1 MFNIILMTNCPICC
15 EKIGNMFVILSCQCH
30 NLYHKTC
37 IDKWL
42 KIDNSCPT
50 CRQNWLDNPFTNFNN
65 NKELLEEIRR
75 RLWQESIGIHSG
87 RHFNTPVGSLSI
99 RD

>member
-1 MFNIILMTNCPICC
+1 MVKCPICC
-15 EKIGNMFVILSCQCH
+15 ENIENIFIILSCQCH

-37 IDKWL
+37 INKWI
-42 KIDNSCPT
+42 KKDNSCPT
-50 CRQNWLDNPFTNFNN
+50 CRQKWSLNPFSLIMEENS
-65 NKELLEEIRR
+65 ELLEEIRR

-87 RHFNTPVGSLSI
+87 RHFNTPVGSLQV